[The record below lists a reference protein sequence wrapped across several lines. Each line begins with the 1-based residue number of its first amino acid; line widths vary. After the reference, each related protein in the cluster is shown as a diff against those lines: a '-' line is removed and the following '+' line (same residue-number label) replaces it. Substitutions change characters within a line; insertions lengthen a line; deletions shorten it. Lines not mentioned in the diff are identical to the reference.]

1 MTELIPLDG
10 KRVLVTGAG
19 RGIGRGTA
27 LTLAASG
34 AHVLACYRS
43 GGEHID
49 ALAAQL
55 KETPGDHHLI
65 QADISSADGV
75 GQLVEEARARYGGLD
90 GLVNNAGVISH
101 VPIADLPYEEWS
113 RVLDTNLGAVFR
125 LTQQVLPLFGERAS
139 VVNIGSRAATVGI
152 PLRSHYTAAK
162 AGLIGLTRSLAKE
175 LGGRGVRVNVVA
187 PGVIATEA
195 ELPQAVVE
203 KYSNLT
209 AVGRLG
215 RTEEIAHAVAFLLSD
230 LSSYITGETLHAD
243 GGI

>member
-1 MTELIPLDG
+1 MTDLIPLGG

-19 RGIGRGTA
+19 RGIGRGLA

-34 AHVLACYRS
+34 AHVLACYRG

-49 ALAAQL
+49 SLAVRL

-65 QADISSADGV
+65 QADVTDAEDV
-75 GQLVEEARARYGGLD
+75 QRLLEEARTRFGGLD

-101 VPIADLPYEEWS
+101 IPFEELPYEEWS

-125 LTQQVLPLFGERAS
+125 LTQQALPLFGERAS

-152 PLRSHYTAAK
+152 PLRGHYTAAK

-195 ELPQAVVE
+195 ELPQAVVD
-203 KYSNLT
+203 KYSGLT

-215 RTEEIAHAVAFLLSD
+215 RTEEIAHAAAFLLSD
-230 LSSYITGETLHAD
+230 LSSYITGETLHVD